1 MEIFR
6 LKYLRVKDNRIFE
19 KEIRFD
25 FSQESD
31 SFSID
36 APYIT
41 LILGPN
47 GTGKSNLLKFI
58 LELFRLAFDKQQ
70 ESKNISYPSG
80 KYFFEF
86 ALGNDSYTIL
96 NTLGWE
102 NGNEKPKDVED
113 EKNEKG
119 IRFWKNGSE
128 ISAKQL
134 KIPQSILALSIML
147 TDKYLFLRNP
157 ESYPIYTY
165 LGVRRD
171 SNSAGTKSLI
181 GKTIDNIFFA
191 IHKKDFIENLK
202 EMLEFLS
209 LKPEFHVSYTPRYK
223 KHIFRSDLTPEQLED
238 FFLNYHKY
246 LPKRKTEPWSISKFK
261 SLKSKSPDLIDK
273 IVELIRYLSNRLWT
287 YGNSKAPCFDFDI
300 VNIDADALALFPYLT
315 YLHQLDLISYP
326 EIVVVAENESDY
338 FLAESSSGEYHF
350 ISTIV
355 GLLAKI
361 TENSLILID
370 EPEISL
376 HPNWQMK
383 YVAFLNK
390 VFKKYNSAHFIIC
403 SHSHFLVS
411 DLKPESSSIIILK
424 KSEGNITSTPITKS
438 TFGWSAEEVLYSVFN
453 VRTSRNAY
461 LEFDLTKMV
470 SLINKNSDDFDEIRR
485 IHNKISSL
493 VLSDN
498 DPLNILKEKAELYL
512 NKNNA

>member
-6 LKYLRVKDNRIFE
+6 LKYLRVKENSIFK
-19 KEIRFD
+19 KEIKFD

-31 SFSID
+31 NFSID

-58 LELFRLAFDKQQ
+58 LELFRLAYEKQQ
-70 ESKNISYPSG
+70 ESEIMSYPSG

-86 ALGNDSYTIL
+86 ALGNDNYTIL

-102 NGNEKPKDVED
+102 NGNEKPNDVED

-128 ISAKQL
+128 ISAKHL

-147 TDKYLFLRNP
+147 TDKFIFVRNP
-157 ESYPIYTY
+157 ESYPIYKY

-171 SNSAGTKSLI
+171 NNSAGTKSLI
-181 GKTIDNIFFA
+181 GKTIDNIFHA
-191 IHKKDFIENLK
+191 IHKNDFIGNLK
-202 EMLEFLS
+202 EMLEFLN
-209 LKPEFHVSYTPRYK
+209 LKPELHVSYTPRYK
-223 KHIFRSDLTPEQLED
+223 KQLFRSDLTAAKLED
-238 FFLNYHKY
+238 FFTNYQKY
-246 LPKRKTEPWSISKFK
+246 LPNRKTEPWSVSKFK
-261 SLKSKSPDLIDK
+261 TLKSTNPVIIDK
-273 IVELIRYLSNRLWT
+273 IVDLIRYLSNRLWN

-300 VNIDADALALFPYLT
+300 INIENDALALFPYLT
-315 YLHQLDLISYP
+315 YLHQLDIISYP
-326 EIVVVAENESDY
+326 KIVVVAENETDY
-338 FLAESSSGEYHF
+338 FLDESSSGEYHF

-355 GLLAKI
+355 GLLATI
-361 TENSLILID
+361 TDNSLVLID

-383 YVAFLNK
+383 YVAFLNN
-390 VFKKYNSAHFIIC
+390 VFKKYKSAHFIIC

-411 DLKPESSSIIILK
+411 DLKPESSSIISLK
-424 KSEGNITSTPITKS
+424 KSEGIITSTPITKI

-470 SLINKNSDDFDEIRR
+470 SLINKNSIDFDEIRR
-485 IHNKISSL
+485 IYNKISSL

>member
-6 LKYLRVKDNRIFE
+6 LKYLRVKDNSIFK

-58 LELFRLAFDKQQ
+58 LELFRLGYDKQQ
-70 ESKNISYPSG
+70 ESENISYPSG
-80 KYFFEF
+80 KYFLEYVF
-86 ALGNDSYTIL
+86 GNETYTIL

-128 ISAKQL
+128 ISAEHL

-147 TDKYLFLRNP
+147 TDKYLFLKNP
-157 ESYPIYTY
+157 ESYPIYNY

-191 IHKKDFIENLK
+191 IHKIDFIDNLK
-202 EMLEFLS
+202 EMLEFLN

-223 KHIFRSDLTPEQLED
+223 KHIFRSDLTSVQLED
-238 FFLNYHKY
+238 FFLNYQKY
-246 LPKRKTEPWSISKFK
+246 LPKRKTVPWSISKFK

-273 IVELIRYLSNRLWT
+273 IVDLIRYLSNRLWT

-300 VNIDADALALFPYLT
+300 VNIDTDALALFPYLT

-326 EIVVVAENESDY
+326 EIVVVADNESDY

-355 GLLAKI
+355 GLLATI

-390 VFKKYNSAHFIIC
+390 VFKNYNSAHFIIC
-403 SHSHFLVS
+403 SHSHFMVS
-411 DLKPESSSIIILK
+411 DLKPESSSIISLK
-424 KSEGNITSTPITKS
+424 KSEGVINSNSIIKS
-438 TFGWSAEEVLYSVFN
+438 TFAWSAEEILLDIFN
-453 VRTSRNAY
+453 VPTTRNYYIAEKISEI
-461 LEFDLTKMV
+461 LEMV
-470 SLINKNSDDFDEIRR
+470 SKVQRNDEAIKIKVNELIN
-485 IHNKISSL
+485 
-493 VLSDN
+493 
-498 DPLNILKEKAELYL
+498 LN
-512 NKNNA
+512 